1 MRPFGGGTSPSGAA
15 RTYPALRGRG
25 PQRKWGSTALALL
38 VLTACN
44 SGSPAAI
51 APIVASSARALVA
64 APDMNDQP
72 SFADRSGRLPALT
85 LQNLFHPAY
94 GVRQDPGQVRTLLV
108 TGDIIPARGV
118 NYFATVKHDFLWPFR
133 PTADYTKNADI
144 TYVNLESP
152 LIPTCPVSPAESFTF
167 CGDQRF
173 VNGLT
178 YMGADVANLANNHL
192 SNYGALGITQ
202 TDQLLQS
209 HGILTSGLGPVAVI
223 NVRGLKF
230 GFIGF
235 NGVGRAIDKTALK
248 AGIERARQLADVVV
262 VQFHWGKEYE
272 RQPMPD
278 RGVPTPDDPVVIGH
292 DAIDWGADIVI
303 GNHPHWYQG
312 VEVYHGRL
320 ITYAHGNFVFD
331 QMWSEETREGVI
343 GTYTFYGT
351 QLVSATWKA
360 VRSYDYGQPVFMN
373 QKDNATAL
381 QTMEAASDQLAARLH
396 EPTTSPIPAM
406 PPPPAVAPEHAPA

>member
-1 MRPFGGGTSPSGAA
+1 
-15 RTYPALRGRG
+15 
-25 PQRKWGSTALALL
+25 
-38 VLTACN
+38 
-44 SGSPAAI
+44 
-51 APIVASSARALVA
+51 
-64 APDMNDQP
+64 
-72 SFADRSGRLPALT
+72 
-85 LQNLFHPAY
+85 
-94 GVRQDPGQVRTLLV
+94 
-108 TGDIIPARGV
+108 
-118 NYFATVKHDFLWPFR
+118 
-133 PTADYTKNADI
+133 
-144 TYVNLESP
+144 
-152 LIPTCPVSPAESFTF
+152 
-167 CGDQRF
+167 

-178 YMGADVANLANNHL
+178 LMGADVVNLANNHL

-202 TDQLLQS
+202 TEQLLTS
-209 HGILTSGLGPVAVI
+209 HGMLTSGLGPVAVI
-223 NVRGLKF
+223 DVRGLKF

-248 AGIERARQLADVVV
+248 AGIARARQLADVVV

-312 VEVYHGRL
+312 VEIYHGKL

-381 QTMEAASDQLAARLH
+381 QTMEAASDQLATRLH
-396 EPTTSPIPAM
+396 EPTTSPVPAM
-406 PPPPAVAPEHAPA
+406 PPSPAYAPVHAPA

>member
-1 MRPFGGGTSPSGAA
+1 VRHVALLLTVMGLASACLGSTQPVASTAPAVA
-15 RTYPALRGRG
+15 PVVVPALDR
-25 PQRKWGSTALALL
+25 L
-38 VLTACN
+38 
-44 SGSPAAI
+44 
-51 APIVASSARALVA
+51 
-64 APDMNDQP
+64 DQP
-72 SFADRSGRLPALT
+72 SFADRTGRPPALS
-85 LQNLFHPAY
+85 LQELFHPTY
-94 GVRQDPGQVRTLLV
+94 GGPLDPAKVRTLLV
-108 TGDIIPARGV
+108 TGDVIPARGV
-118 NYFATVKHDFLWPFR
+118 DYFATVRHDFLWPFR
-133 PTADYTKNADI
+133 PTAAYTKNADI
-144 TYVNLESP
+144 TYINLESP
-152 LIPTCPVSPAESFTF
+152 LFAGCPVNPGPSFTF
-167 CGDQRF
+167 CGDDRF

-178 YMGADVANLANNHL
+178 LMGARVANLANNHL
-192 SNYGALGITQ
+192 SNYGAQGITW
-202 TDQLLQS
+202 TEQLLNS

-223 NVRGLKF
+223 DVRGIKF

-235 NGVGRAIDKTALK
+235 NGVGRAVDKEALK
-248 AGIERARQLADVVV
+248 EGIARARQLADIVV

-312 VEVYHGRL
+312 IEVYRGKL

-360 VRSYDYGQPVFMN
+360 YRIYDYGQPVFMN
-373 QKDNATAL
+373 AKDSATAL
-381 QTMEAASDQLAARLH
+381 QTMEAASDQLATRLN
-396 EPTTSPIPAM
+396 EPASSPIPAL
-406 PPPPAVAPEHAPA
+406 PPPPVYAPQSAPK